1 VREKARQKA
10 RTRRHAKPRFPKARK
25 PGLGRREWGK
35 LLDRKTEEQQ
45 ALRCK
50 KQNGEHGESRGR
62 TRKRKRESH
71 DRFMRM
77 PQREARTRVTRS
89 SSREHDARPVLY

>member
-1 VREKARQKA
+1 MGE
-10 RTRRHAKPRFPKARK
+10 
-25 PGLGRREWGK
+25 

-45 ALRCK
+45 ALGCK

-77 PQREARTRVTRS
+77 PQREARTRVTLFI
-89 SSREHDARPVLY
+89 REHDARPVLY